1 MGSSR
6 TVNLSLALH
15 LFEIES
21 EKLLSS
27 LAMSRID
34 SNAEFS
40 NSFGLLLKASIF
52 DMRVC
57 LLDAGLPRYLASI
70 RLLLSNR
77 DNLFFALP
85 R

>member
-1 MGSSR
+1 MGD
-6 TVNLSLALH
+6 
-15 LFEIES
+15 ES

-52 DMRVC
+52 DMRV
-57 LLDAGLPRYLASI
+57 
-70 RLLLSNR
+70 LS
-77 DNLFFALP
+77 L
-85 R
+85 